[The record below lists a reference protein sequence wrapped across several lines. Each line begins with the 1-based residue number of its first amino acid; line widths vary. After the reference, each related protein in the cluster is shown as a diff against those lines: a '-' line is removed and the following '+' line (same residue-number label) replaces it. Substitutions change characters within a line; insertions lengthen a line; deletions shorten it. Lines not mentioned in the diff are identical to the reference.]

1 MPLESSTSNTPSFS
15 DIHWPVWMLR
25 PHEHIGGGLVTDR
38 YGIRRIDLVDKSI
51 SFPMRRLAIKAMK
64 DYKVYPLR
72 KAIWNFKD
80 LLSSGQLHFIDYEG
94 KIYNY
99 TKSVF
104 HPLVYRK
111 ILSKKY
117 TNTTTIFKV
126 KGINSFFEVA
136 GKLNLEAMYA
146 GIINIDRGYLL
157 YEVTK
162 DKLKDTRKKI

>member
-1 MPLESSTSNTPSFS
+1 
-15 DIHWPVWMLR
+15 
-25 PHEHIGGGLVTDR
+25 
-38 YGIRRIDLVDKSI
+38 
-51 SFPMRRLAIKAMK
+51 MRRLAIKAMK

-72 KAIWNFKD
+72 KAIWSFKD
-80 LLSSGQLHFIDYEG
+80 LLASKQLHFIDYRG

-111 ILSKKY
+111 ILSRKY

-126 KGINSFFEVA
+126 KGIPSFFEIS
-136 GKLNLEAMYA
+136 GKLNLQAEYA
-146 GIINIDRGYLL
+146 GIISIDRGYLL

-162 DKLKDTRKKI
+162 DKLKDTKKKI